1 MTLVLNRHITTIQV
15 ITTNQDEV
23 KAVPHAITL
32 FALPGVQLLDVS
44 GPLDVFA
51 EANRTLRRQF
61 YNLSVMAADSLSVT
75 ASSGVRLSADFL
87 LDAAASHQI
96 DTLLVA
102 GAPDV
107 EHQRLSDWQCSQ
119 LKAICARSQRYGSVC
134 SGALLL
140 AQTGLL
146 HQRRVTTHW
155 ACADL
160 LALRCPQAR
169 VEPDALYVA
178 DGPLRTSAGVTSGL
192 DLALRLVEED
202 LGREVAQE
210 VAANLV
216 MFFRRPVNQGHFAR
230 RNSLSLT
237 GRTAL
242 QDLQRWALANLSAID
257 GVQDL
262 AAHIDLSVRHLG
274 RLFRQELDMQPGH
287 WLENARIDKVRELL
301 EEGRL
306 PLKAIPAASGYRS
319 GDVMRRVFLKRTGM
333 TPTVYRKM
341 FLQNKP

>member
-1 MTLVLNRHITTIQV
+1 MSHS
-15 ITTNQDEV
+15 
-23 KAVPHAITL
+23 ITL
-32 FALPGVQLLDVS
+32 FALPDVQLLDVS

-51 EANRTLRRQF
+51 EANRALRRPF
-61 YNLSVMAADSLSVT
+61 YTLHVMAAERAAIT

-87 LDAAASHQI
+87 LEEAARFPV
-96 DTLLVA
+96 DTLLIA
-102 GAPDV
+102 GAPDAA
-107 EHQRLSDWQCSQ
+107 QQQLSEAQCAQ
-119 LKAICARSQRYGSVC
+119 LTALCVRSQRYGSVC

-160 LALRCPQAR
+160 LAQRCPQAQ

-210 VAANLV
+210 VAASLV
-216 MFFRRPVNQGHFAR
+216 MFFRRPVTQGHFAR
-230 RNSLSLT
+230 RSRVSLT
-237 GRTAL
+237 GRAAL
-242 QDLQRWALANLSAID
+242 QDLQRWALAHLPQIG

-262 AAHIDLSVRHLG
+262 AAHIGLSARHLA
-274 RLFRQELDMQPGH
+274 RLFRQELDMQPAA
-287 WLENARIDKVRELL
+287 WLESARIDSVRKLL
-301 EEGRL
+301 EEGQL
-306 PLKAIPAASGYRS
+306 PLKAIPDACGYRS
-319 GDVMRRVFLKRTGM
+319 GDVMRRAFAKRTGI
-333 TPTVYRKM
+333 TPAAYRKM
-341 FLQNKP
+341 FHQG

>member
-1 MTLVLNRHITTIQV
+1 MSHSV
-15 ITTNQDEV
+15 
-23 KAVPHAITL
+23 TL

-51 EANRTLRRQF
+51 EANRALRRQF
-61 YNLSVMAADSLSVT
+61 YTLRVMASGSSAIT

-87 LDAAASHQI
+87 LEEAAHHPI

-102 GAPDV
+102 GAPDA
-107 EHQRLSDWQCSQ
+107 EQQTLSETQCAQ
-119 LKAICARSQRYGSVC
+119 LRAICARSQRYGSVC

-140 AQTGLL
+140 AKTGLL

-160 LALRCPQAR
+160 LALRCPQAL

-178 DGPLRTSAGVTSGL
+178 DGPLRTSAGVTAGL

-210 VAANLV
+210 VAASLV
-216 MFFRRPVNQGHFAR
+216 MFFRRPVSQGHFAR
-230 RNSLSLT
+230 RDSVSLT
-237 GRTAL
+237 GRAAL
-242 QDLQRWALANLSAID
+242 QDLQRWALANLQEIG

-274 RLFRQELDMQPGH
+274 RLFRQELDMQPGS
-287 WLENARIDKVRELL
+287 WLENARIEKVRALL
-301 EEGRL
+301 EEGQL

-319 GDVMRRVFLKRTGM
+319 GDVMRRAFVKYTGM
-333 TPTVYRKM
+333 TPAVYRRV
-341 FLQNKP
+341 FLQRERE

>member
-1 MTLVLNRHITTIQV
+1 MSHSV
-15 ITTNQDEV
+15 
-23 KAVPHAITL
+23 TL

-51 EANRTLRRQF
+51 EANRALRRQF
-61 YNLSVMAADSLSVT
+61 YTLRVMASGCSAIT
-75 ASSGVRLSADFL
+75 ASSGVRLSANFL
-87 LDAAASHQI
+87 LEEAAHHPI

-102 GAPDV
+102 GAPDA
-107 EHQRLSDWQCSQ
+107 EQQTLSETQCAQ
-119 LKAICARSQRYGSVC
+119 LR
-134 SGALLL
+134 

-160 LALRCPQAR
+160 LALRCPQAL

-178 DGPLRTSAGVTSGL
+178 DGPLRTSAGVTAGL

-210 VAANLV
+210 VAASLV
-216 MFFRRPVNQGHFAR
+216 MFFRRPVSQGHFAR
-230 RNSLSLT
+230 RDSVSLT
-237 GRTAL
+237 GRAAL
-242 QDLQRWALANLSAID
+242 QDLQRWALANLQEIG

-274 RLFRQELDMQPGH
+274 RLFRQELDMQPGS
-287 WLENARIDKVRELL
+287 WLENARIEKVRALL
-301 EEGRL
+301 EEGQL

-319 GDVMRRVFLKRTGM
+319 GDVMRRAFVKHTGM
-333 TPTVYRKM
+333 TPAVYRRV
-341 FLQNKP
+341 FLQRERE

>member
-1 MTLVLNRHITTIQV
+1 MSHSV
-15 ITTNQDEV
+15 
-23 KAVPHAITL
+23 TL

-51 EANRTLRRQF
+51 EANRALRRQF
-61 YNLSVMAADSLSVT
+61 YILRVMAADASAIT

-87 LDAAASHQI
+87 LGDAARHPI

-102 GAPDV
+102 GAPDA
-107 EHQRLSDWQCSQ
+107 EQQTLSQAQCAQ
-119 LKAICARSQRYGSVC
+119 LRAICARSQRYGSVC

-160 LALRCPQAR
+160 LALRCPQAL

-178 DGPLRTSAGVTSGL
+178 DGPLRTSAGVTAGL

-210 VAANLV
+210 VAASLV
-216 MFFRRPVNQGHFAR
+216 MFFRRPVSQGHFAR
-230 RNSLSLT
+230 RDSVSLT
-237 GRTAL
+237 GRAAL
-242 QDLQRWALANLSAID
+242 QDLQRWALAHLQEIG

-274 RLFRQELDMQPGH
+274 RLFRQELDMQPGS
-287 WLENARIDKVRELL
+287 WLENARIEKVRALL
-301 EEGRL
+301 EEGQL

-319 GDVMRRVFLKRTGM
+319 GDVMRRAFVKHTGM
-333 TPTVYRKM
+333 TPAVYRRV
-341 FLQNKP
+341 FLQQGPE

>member
-1 MTLVLNRHITTIQV
+1 MSHSV
-15 ITTNQDEV
+15 
-23 KAVPHAITL
+23 TL

-51 EANRTLRRQF
+51 EANRALRRNV
-61 YNLSVMAADSLSVT
+61 YSLRVMAVDASAIT

-87 LDAAASHQI
+87 LHEAASHPI

-102 GAPDV
+102 GAPDAQ
-107 EHQRLSDWQCSQ
+107 QRYLNEAQCAQLS
-119 LKAICARSQRYGSVC
+119 AICARSQRYGSVC

-146 HQRRVTTHW
+146 RQRRVTTHW

-160 LALRCPQAR
+160 LAQRCPEAL
-169 VEPDALYVA
+169 VEPDALCVA
-178 DGPLRTSAGVTSGL
+178 DGPLRTSAGVTAGL

-202 LGREVAQE
+202 LGREVAEE

-230 RNSLSLT
+230 RDSLSLS
-237 GRTAL
+237 GRAAL
-242 QDLQRWALANLSAID
+242 QELQRWALAHLPEIG

-262 AAHIDLSVRHLG
+262 ASHIDLSVRHLG
-274 RLFRQELDMQPGH
+274 RLFRQELDTQPGS
-287 WLENARIDKVRELL
+287 WLEDARIEKARELL
-301 EEGRL
+301 EAGQL
-306 PLKAIPAASGYRS
+306 PLKAIPEACGYRS
-319 GDVMRRVFLKRTGM
+319 GDVMRRAFAKRTGM
-333 TPTVYRKM
+333 TPAVYRRL
-341 FLQNKP
+341 FLQTSATLRRE

>member
-1 MTLVLNRHITTIQV
+1 MS
-15 ITTNQDEV
+15 
-23 KAVPHAITL
+23 HAITL

-51 EANRTLRRQF
+51 EANRVLRRRFYTLR
-61 YNLSVMAADSLSVT
+61 VMAANSSDIT

-87 LDAAASHQI
+87 LNEAARYPT

-102 GAPDV
+102 GAPDA
-107 EHQRLSDWQCSQ
+107 ERQQLSESQCAQ
-119 LKAICARSQRYGSVC
+119 LRAICARSQRYGSVC

-160 LALRCPQAR
+160 LALRCPQAQ

-216 MFFRRPVNQGHFAR
+216 MFFRRPVSQGHFAR
-230 RNSLSLT
+230 RDSVSLT
-237 GRTAL
+237 GRAAL
-242 QDLQRWALANLSAID
+242 QDLQRWALAHLPEIG

-274 RLFRQELDMQPGH
+274 RLFRQELDMQPGS
-287 WLENARIDKVRELL
+287 WLENARIEKVRELL

-306 PLKAIPAASGYRS
+306 PLKAIPEACGYRS
-319 GDVMRRVFLKRTGM
+319 GDVMRRAFVKRTGM
-333 TPTVYRKM
+333 TPAVYRRM
-341 FLQNKP
+341 FLKR

>member
-1 MTLVLNRHITTIQV
+1 MSHSV
-15 ITTNQDEV
+15 
-23 KAVPHAITL
+23 TL

-51 EANRTLRRQF
+51 EANRALRRQF
-61 YNLSVMAADSLSVT
+61 YTLRVMASGSSAIT

-87 LDAAASHQI
+87 LEEAAQHPI

-102 GAPDV
+102 GAPDA
-107 EHQRLSDWQCSQ
+107 EQQTLSETQCAQ
-119 LKAICARSQRYGSVC
+119 LRAICGRSQRYGSVC

-155 ACADL
+155 ACAEL
-160 LALRCPQAR
+160 LALRCPQAL

-178 DGPLRTSAGVTSGL
+178 DGPLRTSAGVTAGL

-210 VAANLV
+210 VAASLV
-216 MFFRRPVNQGHFAR
+216 MFFRRPVSQGHFAR
-230 RNSLSLT
+230 RDSVSLT
-237 GRTAL
+237 GRAAL
-242 QDLQRWALANLSAID
+242 QDLQRWALAHLQEIG

-274 RLFRQELDMQPGH
+274 RLFRQELDMQPGS
-287 WLENARIDKVRELL
+287 WLENARIEKVRALL
-301 EEGRL
+301 EEGQL

-319 GDVMRRVFLKRTGM
+319 GDVMRRAFVKHTGM
-333 TPTVYRKM
+333 TPAVYRRV
-341 FLQNKP
+341 FLQRERE